1 LVRAKASISS
11 LKIDEGLAAAVLAH
25 LVFGPLALLPL
36 WILAM
41 WGVFAGREIAAVAV
55 PLSRRA

>member
-1 LVRAKASISS
+1 VRAKASISS

-25 LVFGPLALLPL
+25 LAFGPLALLPL
-36 WILAM
+36 WMLAM

>member
-1 LVRAKASISS
+1 MRAKASISS

-25 LVFGPLALLPL
+25 LAFGPLALLPL

-55 PLSRRA
+55 PLRRRA